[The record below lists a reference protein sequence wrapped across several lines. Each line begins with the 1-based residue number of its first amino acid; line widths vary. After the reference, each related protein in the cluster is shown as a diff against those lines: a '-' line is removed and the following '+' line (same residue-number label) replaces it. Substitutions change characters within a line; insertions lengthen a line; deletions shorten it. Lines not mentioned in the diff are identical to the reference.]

1 MKNKSRNTIQNKN
14 KSNNR
19 NQNKNETRNTKEKII
34 KITMNIT

>member
-19 NQNKNETRNTKEKII
+19 NQNKNET
-34 KITMNIT
+34 MNIEMKMILGITIR